1 MDSLSS
7 IDPDDH
13 EGLLSEAF
21 RVHGQIVHHAALAD
35 CLLFEIFRHFS
46 GCTRPI
52 AQAIFF
58 TLDSAKAKETLTVRT
73 AIAAEADAE
82 TTASVELLAAAIGR
96 VIKHRNDIA
105 HAFLLIYDPIFEDV
119 EIQRINP
126 KKAHAKQKTIKRQN
140 SAQSPQLHT
149 DQVSA
154 TSLQHSLLESNRHL
168 SKATKE
174 FRALCQHIG
183 IQPEIS
189 LERW

>member
-7 IDPDDH
+7 IDPEDQ
-13 EGLLSEAF
+13 EGLLKEAF

-73 AIAAEADAE
+73 AIAAGADAE
-82 TTASVELLAAAIGR
+82 TTASVESLAVAIGG

-105 HAFLLIYDPIFEDV
+105 HAFLLLYDPIFEDAV
-119 EIQRINP
+119 VRRINP
-126 KKAHAKQKTIKRQN
+126 KKAHAKQKTVKHQN
-140 SAQSPQLHT
+140 SAQSQTHHT
-149 DQVSA
+149 DQVSV
-154 TSLQHSLLESNRHL
+154 TSLQHSLHESNRRL
-168 SKATKE
+168 SKALKE
-174 FRALCQHIG
+174 FQALCQRIG
-183 IQPEIS
+183 IQPELS
-189 LERW
+189 LERG